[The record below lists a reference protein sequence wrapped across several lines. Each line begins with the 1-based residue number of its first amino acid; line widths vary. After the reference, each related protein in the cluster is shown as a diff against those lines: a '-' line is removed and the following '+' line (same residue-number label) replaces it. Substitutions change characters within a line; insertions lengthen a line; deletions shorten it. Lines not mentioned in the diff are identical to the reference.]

1 MEKARWVVVVLCL
14 GFLGLC
20 SALESPQFTVV
31 HSESDFEI
39 RLYRDS
45 TWMSAPVKDISFDKA
60 TKLGFHRYLLYPCNR
75 PPILTE
81 KMINNQNFEVFFF
94 FFFFFRVFGI
104 LCLSFLSLFFCYLLL
119 YSLGQMRM
127 FS

>member
-14 GFLGLC
+14 GILGLC

-39 RLYRDS
+39 RLYRGS

-60 TKLGFHRYLLYPCNR
+60 TKLGFHR
-75 PPILTE
+75 
-81 KMINNQNFEVFFF
+81 
-94 FFFFFRVFGI
+94 
-104 LCLSFLSLFFCYLLL
+104 
-119 YSLGQMRM
+119 
-127 FS
+127 